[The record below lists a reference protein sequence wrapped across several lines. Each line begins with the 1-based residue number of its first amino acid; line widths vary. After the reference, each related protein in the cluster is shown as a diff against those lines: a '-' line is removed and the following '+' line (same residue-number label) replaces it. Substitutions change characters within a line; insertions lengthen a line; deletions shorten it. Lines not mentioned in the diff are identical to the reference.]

1 MSRTLS
7 PSIARGYRLAR
18 VARVWQVS
26 RASVYRLT
34 ASVAAPDFTLNVPDR
49 FEVPLGGRLF

>member
-7 PSIARGYRLAR
+7 PSFARGYGLAR

-26 RASVYRLT
+26 RASVYRRRR
-34 ASVAAPDFTLNVPDR
+34 DR
-49 FEVPLGGRLF
+49 RGRVLSRPQPRLPARDRATR